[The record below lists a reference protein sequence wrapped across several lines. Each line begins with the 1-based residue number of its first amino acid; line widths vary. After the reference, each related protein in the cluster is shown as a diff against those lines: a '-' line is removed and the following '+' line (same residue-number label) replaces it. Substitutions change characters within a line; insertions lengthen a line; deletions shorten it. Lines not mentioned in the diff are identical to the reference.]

1 MIRFTWMQARAQ
13 TMVAIGALAVLAVA
27 LAITGPHLVHLY
39 DTSVA
44 TCAAHGD
51 CPAVTTAFLRTDST
65 LRTWLGV
72 LVIVVPGII
81 GIFWGAPLVARELET
96 GTFRLAWSQSVTR
109 TRWLAVKLGVIGLAS
124 MAVAGLLSLMVTWW
138 ASPLD
143 RASMNPFGTFDQRDI
158 VPIGYAA
165 FAFALGVTAG
175 VFIRRTV
182 PAMAA
187 TLVAFVAA
195 RLAVIHWIRPHLITP
210 AHQDLAIH
218 TASIVG
224 YGYESTGLFG
234 FGGPSTLQLAPPNIP
249 GAWIYSTQLVGTAG
263 HAISAQFVQSACP
276 ALVAG
281 QSARGPAGG
290 IGSGGSHS
298 HAPAAAAKALAD
310 CAAKVAAR
318 FHEVVTYQPASR
330 YWAFQWYEL
339 AIFLGAAL
347 ILAGVCFWDVR
358 RRRCEELHI
367 RHSQVSRRT
376 PALEKSA

>member
-1 MIRFTWMQARAQ
+1 VIRFTWMQARAQ
-13 TMVAIGALAVLAVA
+13 TMVAIGALAVTAVV
-27 LAITGPHLVHLY
+27 LLITGPHLVHLY

-44 TCAAHGD
+44 TCGAHGD
-51 CPAVTTAFLRTDST
+51 CPAVTSAFLREDST
-65 LRTWLGV
+65 LRTWLDV
-72 LVIVVPGII
+72 VVIVMPGVI
-81 GIFWGAPLVARELET
+81 GIFWGAPLVARELEA

-109 TRWLAVKLGVIGLAS
+109 TRWLATKLAVIGLAS

-143 RASMNPFGTFDQRDI
+143 RVHMNTFGTFDQRDI

-195 RLAVIHWIRPHLITP
+195 RIAVIHWIRPHLITP
-210 AHQDLAIH
+210 AHQELAVRA
-218 TASIVG
+218 ASIVG
-224 YGYESTGLFG
+224 YGPSGLFG
-234 FGGPSTLQLAPPNIP
+234 GGPSTLQLTPPDIP
-249 GAWIYSTQLVGTAG
+249 GAWIYSTQLADRAG
-263 HAISAQFVQSACP
+263 HPITAQFEQSACP
-276 ALVAG
+276 ALAAG
-281 QSARGPAGG
+281 PSAGGPAGG

-298 HAPAAAAKALAD
+298 HAPAAAQRALAD
-310 CAAKVAAR
+310 CAATVAAR
-318 FHEVVTYQPASR
+318 FHEMVTYQPASR

-347 ILAGVCFWDVR
+347 LLAGACFWRVR

-367 RHSQVSRRT
+367 RLSGVSQRT
-376 PALEKSA
+376 PALGKSG

>member
-13 TMVAIGALAVLAVA
+13 TMVAIGALAVLVIV
-27 LAITGPHLVHLY
+27 LVITGPHLVHLY
-39 DTSVA
+39 DVSVA
-44 TCAAHGD
+44 TCAERGD

-72 LVIVVPGII
+72 LVIVMPGVI
-81 GIFWGAPLVARELET
+81 GIFWGAPLVARELEA

-109 TRWLAVKLGVIGLAS
+109 ARWLAVKLAVIGLAS
-124 MAVAGLLSLMVTWW
+124 IAVAGLLSLMVTWW

-165 FAFALGVTAG
+165 FAFTLGVAAG
-175 VFIRRTV
+175 VFSRRTV

-195 RLAVIHWIRPHLITP
+195 RLVVIHWIRPHLITP
-210 AHQDLAIH
+210 AHQDLAIGS
-218 TASIVG
+218 ASIAG
-224 YGYESTGLFG
+224 YGSTGLFG
-234 FGGPSTLQLAPPNIP
+234 GGSSSLQLAPPNLP
-249 GAWIYSTQLVGTAG
+249 GAWIYSTQLADRAG
-263 HAISAQFVQSACP
+263 DAITAQFLQRACP

-281 QSARGPAGG
+281 RSAGG
-290 IGSGGSHS
+290 APGGIAPGGSHS
-298 HAPAAAAKALAD
+298 QAPVAAQNALAD

-330 YWAFQWYEL
+330 YWAFQSYEL

-347 ILAGVCFWDVR
+347 MLAGVCFWRVR
-358 RRRCEELHI
+358 RRHCEELHI
-367 RHSQVSRRT
+367 RHFQVSRRT
-376 PALEKSA
+376 SALEKSA